1 VRRVA
6 WLLLASVTAAGVLI
20 LFVFPGR
27 TLLTQDRN
35 IAAAQ
40 THINALDRANSVLRQ
55 RQAALDDPAQIE
67 QMARERFGMV
77 LSGQQAYA
85 ITPPSAPASTKPA
98 VVPKTASHPWW
109 HDLEF
114 WH

>member
-1 VRRVA
+1 MRRVA

-40 THINALDRANSVLRQ
+40 THIRALDQANSVLRQ
-55 RQAALDDPAQIE
+55 RQVALNDPAQIE

-85 ITPPSAPASTKPA
+85 ITAPSAPASTKPA
-98 VVPKTASHPWW
+98 PAPKKASHSLWS
-109 HDLEF
+109 DLEF

>member
-1 VRRVA
+1 
-6 WLLLASVTAAGVLI
+6 VLI

-27 TLLTQDRN
+27 TLLTQDRD
-35 IAAAQ
+35 IAVAQ
-40 THINALDRANSVLRQ
+40 THINALNKANTVLRQ
-55 RQAALDDPAQIE
+55 RQAAFNDPAQIE

-85 ITPPSAPASTKPA
+85 ITAPSAPASTAPA
-98 VVPKTASHPWW
+98 AVPRTVSPPWW
-109 HDLEF
+109 HELEF